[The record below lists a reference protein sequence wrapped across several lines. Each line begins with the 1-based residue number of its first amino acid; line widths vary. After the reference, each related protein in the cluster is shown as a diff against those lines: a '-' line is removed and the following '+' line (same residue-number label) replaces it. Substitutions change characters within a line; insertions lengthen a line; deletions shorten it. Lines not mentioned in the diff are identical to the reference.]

1 MPKRKQVVVVG
12 SRSFPLD
19 AQVGSEIVDILRAYP
34 KGTTILT
41 RGSEGFD
48 TFVSKACDIVGIP
61 VVLCP
66 SFGGPDNF
74 RRDAA
79 MVADAD
85 EVLAFFDPASLDN
98 MNTGTA
104 HVVEKALDQR
114 KKTMAYSVANGHLVY
129 AGSND

>member
-1 MPKRKQVVVVG
+1 MKHRKIVVVG

-19 AQVGSEIVDILRAYP
+19 AQLGGEVVDILRAYP
-34 KGTTILT
+34 KGTTVLT

-48 TFVSKACDIVGIP
+48 QFISRACEIIGIP

-85 EVLAFFDPASLDN
+85 EVLVFLDPDSLTD

-104 HVVEKALDQR
+104 HVLSKALDQ
-114 KKTMAYSVANGHLVY
+114 KKPTRAYSAADGHLVY
-129 AGSND
+129 AGSTD